1 MRVVSRL
8 LAALTIVGLL
18 IPVAVSPVTA
28 AVDINNFSVE
38 PDDGIVGED
47 VHLVGEADDND
58 EGWVYYELIPDED
71 EWVKVF
77 DDSDDW
83 NFDHVVENEGEPDEY
98 DYYEFDTED
107 FEIPESPGGV
117 HRIAIVDDDL
127 GNTADVDDVEDAMQ
141 DEDDFEVLPSIEL
154 ISVDGEPCDPD
165 EAEGTAGSEVE
176 VRGYGFGSDEEDIQ
190 IYFGDDK
197 IDVEQLEDIN
207 ADELGSWTGTFI
219 VPATAAGQQEIIAGG
234 DDTDEDDVE
243 PAYFSIR
250 AGIMVEPT
258 SGTVG
263 STFTVSGSGFEENEN
278 DVVILF
284 DGDVAKSA
292 FDAGS
297 DGTFEVTVIV
307 PQASMGT
314 HDIDAE
320 GDHTHASD
328 IDDWEFE
335 VEPTLEME
343 PTSGNVGT
351 QIEVTGTGL
360 PASSP
365 VSVTYDG
372 VTKGTGTTNSNGTL
386 AGITFAATH
395 TQSVHTS
402 DHTVA
407 ASFDGTTLNLT
418 FTIESTPPAKPLP
431 STPANGTRIG
441 LLGSQSPTLTWKVV
455 DDPSGVTYGLQISAT
470 PDFSQVLI
478 SKSGLVAQGSALIVS
493 PTGPEMS
500 YTLTEA
506 EALPYGTYYWRV
518 KAVDGALNDS
528 GWSASN
534 NFKVGL
540 LPTWALIVIIVLA
553 AVLIGAL
560 VYVLIIRDRVGL
572 YD

>member
-8 LAALTIVGLL
+8 LAAVMMVGLL
-18 IPVAVSPVTA
+18 LPIGASPAKA

-38 PDDGIVGED
+38 PDDGVVGED

-71 EWVKVF
+71 EWVKVY
-77 DDSDDW
+77 DDGDDW
-83 NFDHVVENEGEPDEY
+83 NFDKVVENEGEEDEY
-98 DYYEFDTED
+98 EYYEFETED

-154 ISVDGEPCDPD
+154 VSVDGVECDPD
-165 EAEGTAGSEVE
+165 EAEGVAGSEVE
-176 VRGYGFGSDEEDIQ
+176 IRGYGFGSDERDIQ
-190 IYFGDDK
+190 IYFGDEM
-197 IDVEQLEDIN
+197 IDVEQLEDID

-219 VPATAAGQQEIIAGG
+219 VPATSAGQQPIVAGG
-234 DDTDEDDVE
+234 EDTDEDDVE
-243 PAYFSIR
+243 PAYFSIA
-250 AGIMVEPT
+250 AGITVSPE

-263 STFTVSGSGFEENEN
+263 SSFTVRGSGFQESER
-278 DVVILF
+278 DIVILF

-292 FDAGS
+292 FDAGN
-297 DGTFEVTVIV
+297 DGTFEVTVKV
-307 PQASMGT
+307 PQAAMGT
-314 HDIDAE
+314 HVIDAE
-320 GDHTHASD
+320 GDETRASE
-328 IDDWEFE
+328 IENMEFE
-335 VEPTLEME
+335 VEPSLVME

-360 PASSP
+360 PASS
-365 VSVTYDG
+365 SVTVAYDG

-395 TQSVHTS
+395 TQSVHTT

-407 ASFDGTTLNLT
+407 ATFGSTTLNLT
-418 FTIESTPPAKPLP
+418 FEIESTPPQRPLP

-441 LLGSQSPTLTWKVV
+441 LLGRQSPTLTWKVV

-500 YTLTEA
+500 YTLTEP

-518 KAVDGALNDS
+518 KALDGALNDS

-553 AVLIGAL
+553 AVLVGAL

>member
-8 LAALTIVGLL
+8 LAALTIAGLL
-18 IPVAVSPVTA
+18 LPVGVSPVL
-28 AVDINNFSVE
+28 AVDNANFSVD
-38 PDDGIVGED
+38 PDDGPVGTEVVLEGD
-47 VHLVGEADDND
+47 SDDDD
-58 EGWVYYELIPDED
+58 EGWVYFELIPDGD
-71 EWVKVF
+71 EWVKVL

-83 NFDHVVENEGEPDEY
+83 DFDEEEY
-98 DYYEFDTED
+98 GDPPQYYYEFVTEE
-107 FEIPESPGGV
+107 FEIPESPGGI
-117 HRIAIVDDDL
+117 HRIAIVDEDL
-127 GNTADVDDVEDAMQ
+127 GSTADTDEVEDALE
-141 DEDDFEVLPSIEL
+141 DDDDFEVVPKIEL
-154 ISVDGEPCDPD
+154 VSVDGEACDPD

-176 VRGYGFGSDEEDIQ
+176 VQGTGFGEDEEDIQ
-190 IYFGDDK
+190 IYFGEDK
-197 IDVEQLEDIN
+197 IDVDLLEDIE

-219 VPATAAGQQEIIAGG
+219 VPATSAGQHEIIAGG
-234 DDTDEDDVE
+234 DDTDEDDVIA
-243 PAYFSIR
+243 AYFSIA
-250 AGIMVEPT
+250 AGISVSPT
-258 SGTVG
+258 SGVVG
-263 STFTVSGSGFEENEN
+263 STFTVRGSGFEENEN
-278 DVVILF
+278 DIVILF

-292 FDAGS
+292 FDAGN
-297 DGTFEVTVIV
+297 DGTFEVTVTV
-307 PQASMGT
+307 PESAMGT
-314 HDIDAE
+314 HEIDAE
-320 GDHTHASD
+320 GDDTNASD
-328 IDDWEFE
+328 IEDWEFE
-335 VEPTLEME
+335 VEPTLVME

-351 QIEVTGTGL
+351 QVEVTGTGL
-360 PASSP
+360 PASSS
-365 VSVTYDG
+365 VTVTYDG

-395 TQSVHTS
+395 TQSVHTT

-407 ASFDGTTLNLT
+407 ATFDSTTLNLT
-418 FTIESTPPAKPLP
+418 FTIESTPPPKPLP

-441 LLGSQSPTLTWKVV
+441 FIGDQTPTLTWKVV

-534 NFKVGL
+534 NFKAGL